1 MFIFENFEILFYLYK
16 KANSPLEKSAESRN
30 TSRERR
36 GKQHSLHQGGGNTL
50 VNNFQDFLKMRIA
63 LGKDF
68 SEKKETSKKTADD
81 LKKAL
86 NQLPLFKLPKHPNV
100 DSKEK
105 IKFTNNHFKSKKL
118 EFYSKEIENKSKEI
132 SKKK

>member
-1 MFIFENFEILFYLYK
+1 M
-16 KANSPLEKSAESRN
+16 EKSADSRK

-36 GKQHSLHQGGGNTL
+36 GKQRSFHQSSANPG

-63 LGKDF
+63 MGKDF
-68 SEKKETSKKTADD
+68 SEKKDSSKRTAED

-86 NQLPLFKLPKHPNV
+86 NQLPLFKLPKHPIV

-105 IKFTNNHFKSKKL
+105 LMLSIFLTRL
-118 EFYSKEIENKSKEI
+118 
-132 SKKK
+132 